1 MINPIR
7 HINVIRY
14 ISPLREGGSLPA
26 IAEGD
31 DGFLYVLKFRGA
43 GQGLKALIADFI
55 GGELARALGLLM
67 PEMVYAHL
75 QEGFGR
81 TEPDEEIQ
89 DLLKASTG
97 LNLGVHFLS
106 GALTFDPEVHDMD
119 ARTASKIV
127 WFDALL
133 MNIDRTARNTNM
145 LVWNKEI
152 WLIDHGASLYFHH
165 NWDSRENLVHSPF
178 AMIKEHVLLP
188 RASELEAAAA
198 EGVAVL
204 SPELIRAVIDALPE
218 EWLQLSEP
226 ECSMMEI
233 KEGYISFLTQR
244 LLHSDKFVK
253 QALDARLALI

>member
-1 MINPIR
+1 
-7 HINVIRY
+7 
-14 ISPLREGGSLPA
+14 
-26 IAEGD
+26 
-31 DGFLYVLKFRGA
+31 
-43 GQGLKALIADFI
+43 
-55 GGELARALGLLM
+55 M
-67 PEMVYAHL
+67 PEMVFAHL
-75 QEGFGR
+75 AEGFGR

-127 WFDALL
+127 WLDALL

-152 WLIDHGASLYFHH
+152 WLIDHGAALYFHH
-165 NWDSRENLVHSPF
+165 NWDSRDNLAQSLF

-188 RASELEAAAA
+188 KSTELEAVAA
-198 EGVAVL
+198 EGVKIL
-204 SPELIRAVIDALPE
+204 TPELLRTVIDAIPE

-226 ECSMMEI
+226 ELSLEEI
-233 KEGYISFLTQR
+233 KEGYLSFLTQR
-244 LLHSDKFVK
+244 VLHSDKFVK

>member
-55 GGELARALGLLM
+55 GGELARALGLHM
-67 PEMVYAHL
+67 PEMVFAHL
-75 QEGFGR
+75 AEGFGR

-119 ARTASKIV
+119 GRTASKIV
-127 WFDALL
+127 WLDALL

-152 WLIDHGASLYFHH
+152 WLIDHGAALYFHH
-165 NWDSRENLVHSPF
+165 NWDSRENLAQSPF

-188 RASELEAAAA
+188 KATELEAVAA
-198 EGVAVL
+198 EGIKIIT
-204 SPELIRAVIDALPE
+204 PELLHTIINAIPE

-226 ECSMMEI
+226 ELSLEEI
-233 KEGYISFLTQR
+233 KEGYHNFLTQR
-244 LLHSDKFVK
+244 VLHSDKFVK